1 MAGPSGHSCPQP
13 AFLQAK
19 VELRSTRQITNLS
32 YSLLPHYNGFQILS
46 FSVLDCGLLNERTI
60 TGRLRGAVKIPPGS
74 PVIAGIGDDCAIYR
88 PRGSADDLLFTTD
101 LFIEGVHFLRET
113 HKASDVARKALA
125 RSLSDI
131 AAMGGTPRFCLASVC
146 LPAWATERWSNDFFD
161 SLTASAARN
170 QTILAGGD
178 LARGN
183 TFTCDVTVCGS
194 VPRGTALL
202 RSGARPGHEIY
213 VSGAL
218 GGSALGL
225 ATQKGKAWKGHLNPE
240 PRLALGQFLREKL
253 RATAAIDISDGL
265 SLDLQR
271 VCLASGVAA
280 DIVPPP
286 RFAGASADQALHG
299 GEEYELLFFVRS
311 GAKVP
316 AQFVGLPLTR
326 IGVAAAGPAG
336 EVRLQGEAVEV
347 HGFDH
352 FARE

>member
-1 MAGPSGHSCPQP
+1 MLDFG
-13 AFLQAK
+13 
-19 VELRSTRQITNLS
+19 LR
-32 YSLLPHYNGFQILS
+32 
-46 FSVLDCGLLNERTI
+46 NERAI
-60 TGRLRGAVKIPPGS
+60 TERLRGLVQVPPSS

-101 LFIEGVHFLRET
+101 LFIEGAHFLRGT
-113 HKASDVARKALA
+113 HKAADVARKALV

-131 AAMGGTPRFCLASVC
+131 AAMGGSPRFCLVSVC
-146 LPAWATERWSNDFFD
+146 LPAWASDRWIDDFF
-161 SLTASAARN
+161 STLTASAARY

-178 LARGN
+178 LARGE
-183 TFTCDVTVCGS
+183 TFACDVTVCGA

-202 RSGARPGHEIY
+202 RNGARAGHEIY

-225 ATQKGKAWKGHLNPE
+225 ETHKGTAWKRHLNPE

-286 RFAGASADQALHG
+286 WFGSNTKPNSKQSATPEQALHG
-299 GEEYELLFFVRS
+299 GEEYELLFFVRP
-311 GAKVP
+311 GTRVP
-316 AQFVGLPLTR
+316 THFEGLPLTR
-326 IGVAAAGPAG
+326 IGMAIAGPAG
-336 EVRLQGEAVEV
+336 EVRLEGKPLAIR
-347 HGFDH
+347 GFDH
-352 FARE
+352 FTR